1 MEPITVAVIGD
12 DEHALQVRAKLQDLD
27 PSKIIVVGAMP
38 VKYEYPYALDAFDIH
53 PAIGPLKITEPDVP
67 FVSNKMIGLLRR
79 AGVVIESNTNDD
91 APQRG

>member
-27 PSKIIVVGAMP
+27 PSKIIVVSAP
-38 VKYEYPYALDAFDIH
+38 PAIYVRPYSLDTFDIY
-53 PAIGPLKITEPDVP
+53 PRVGLLKNTEPEVP

-79 AGVVIESNTNDD
+79 AGVVIESNTDD